1 MKSGSKKFLKLFVE
15 FPSPLAFVLNVIRLL
30 TLSFRKEKFSKV
42 RTCSNPDT
50 RFSGKKQIVR
60 QGKLFCFAFF
70 YPMNASLTTSLCS
83 EYREY
88 MYLAIDMYMSI
99 SVGS

>member
-42 RTCSNPDT
+42 RTCSNPE
-50 RFSGKKQIVR
+50 RGRPGNNSRSAGFLCKRSFSVH
-60 QGKLFCFAFF
+60 FET
-70 YPMNASLTTSLCS
+70 ASTVSKH
-83 EYREY
+83 
-88 MYLAIDMYMSI
+88 
-99 SVGS
+99 V